1 MKETTPLKKM
11 KVVKKSNANQASV
24 SKSDAAWRKYVE
36 KVLLISKFSSSD
48 KLKEKKQN
56 DKKYCNFNFCLSN

>member
-1 MKETTPLKKM
+1 MKETTPLKKV
-11 KVVKKSNANQASV
+11 KVVKKSNTNQAPV

-56 DKKYCNFNFCLSN
+56 DKKYCNFNFCLPT